1 MSNTFQSVLTSNRR
15 GYLLQVLAEAGGSVN
30 DTILRDACRAGF
42 QPHGVTRDVIRD
54 DIEQLRKH
62 GCVTVDWIDG
72 SVALPKLTER
82 GADVAAGHLVID
94 GITLPDG

>member
-1 MSNTFQSVLTSNRR
+1 MSAFRSVLTSNRR
-15 GYLLQVLAEAGGSVN
+15 GYLLQVLAEVGGSCN
-30 DTILRDACRAGF
+30 DTILRDACRVGF

-54 DIEQLRKH
+54 DIEMLRKH
-62 GCVTVDWIDG
+62 GCVTVDWVDG
-72 SVALPKLTER
+72 ALALPKLTER